1 MTTLTVNTVSDSL
14 QIERTP
20 FVKWLKARFSCE
32 DFAFQL
38 YCACTIWIIHKS
50 WDASREISLGPK
62 KIHFPAYLLYCA
74 VVCCNVGQEIRIQFC
89 NKIDSSPVPMIIHHS
104 SAKLHSAGHGIKTP
118 NVKIPSAFCALS
130 WLMYLPQVFFSV
142 RDSAATGLFMI
153 NGVISTLQL

>member
-62 KIHFPAYLLYCA
+62 KIHFPAYLFLYRA

-89 NKIDSSPVPMIIHHS
+89 NKIDSSSCTNDYSPFFHRIAFRRSWYRKPKCKNPLCILYTELVDV
-104 SAKLHSAGHGIKTP
+104 SATSIFL
-118 NVKIPSAFCALS
+118 
-130 WLMYLPQVFFSV
+130 
-142 RDSAATGLFMI
+142 RDSAATGLFIWRSM
-153 NGVISTLQL
+153 G